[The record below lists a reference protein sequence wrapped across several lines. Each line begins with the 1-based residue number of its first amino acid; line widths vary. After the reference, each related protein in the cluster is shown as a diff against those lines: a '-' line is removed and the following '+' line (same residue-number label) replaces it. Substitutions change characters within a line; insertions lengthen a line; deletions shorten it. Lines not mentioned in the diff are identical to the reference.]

1 MTINHVYKII
11 NQTMNLLESV
21 DMISLNNRKYNQKQ
35 VNEAYK
41 ILDNFKN
48 ELIREN
54 TKNKQKGAQKKW
66 NT

>member
-11 NQTMNLLESV
+11 NQTINLLENI

>member
-11 NQTMNLLESV
+11 NQTMNLLESI

-54 TKNKQKGAQKKW
+54 TKNKQKGAQKK
-66 NT
+66 

>member
-54 TKNKQKGAQKKW
+54 TKNKQKGAQKK
-66 NT
+66 

>member
-1 MTINHVYKII
+1 
-11 NQTMNLLESV
+11 
-21 DMISLNNRKYNQKQ
+21 MISLNNRKYNQKQ

>member
-1 MTINHVYKII
+1 MTINHIYKII
-11 NQTMNLLESV
+11 NQTMNLLENI